1 MKRLPSSPLSPVSPL
16 GPAGPVSPLGP
27 AGPVSPLA
35 PAGPV
40 SPLAPAGPVDPVE
53 PPPITL
59 RVYSLEPFEVIFR
72 PSPAISFRGLL
83 AEFGLYV
90 NVPTAGELPLPS

>member
-1 MKRLPSSPLSPVSPL
+1 MKRLPSSPLS
-16 GPAGPVSPLGP
+16 PVSPLGP

-53 PPPITL
+53 PAPVTL
-59 RVYSLEPFEVIFR
+59 KVYSLEPFEVSFN
-72 PSPAISFRGLL
+72 PSPAISFRMLL
-83 AEFGLYV
+83 AFDLG
-90 NVPTAGELPLPS
+90 S

>member
-40 SPLAPAGPVDPVE
+40 DPVE
-53 PPPITL
+53 PAPSTL
-59 RVYSLEPFEVIFR
+59 KVYSLVPFEVSFN
-72 PSPAISFRGLL
+72 PAPAISFRKLL
-83 AEFGLYV
+83 VVDLGSYL
-90 NVPTAGELPLPS
+90 